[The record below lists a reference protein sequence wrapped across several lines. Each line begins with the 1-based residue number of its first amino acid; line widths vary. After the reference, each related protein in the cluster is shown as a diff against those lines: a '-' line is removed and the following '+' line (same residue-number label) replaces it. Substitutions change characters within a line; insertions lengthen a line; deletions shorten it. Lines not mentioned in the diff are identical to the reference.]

1 MMKAPKS
8 GIQLGDTVHLI
19 GSTILGM
26 VYGIESHADL
36 YGRFWVNVTVMD
48 SLGHETVFSGRF
60 SENLI
65 KYEEGDDDELDN
77 D

>member
-1 MMKAPKS
+1 MQAPEPVLQ
-8 GIQLGDTVHLI
+8 IGDTVHLK
-19 GSTILGM
+19 GSTILCM

-48 SLGHETVFSGRF
+48 SLGHETVFSGRY

-65 KYEEGDDDELDN
+65 KYEEGNDDELVIN
-77 D
+77 

>member
-1 MMKAPKS
+1 M
-8 GIQLGDTVHLI
+8 I

-48 SLGHETVFSGRF
+48 SLGHKTVFSGRF

>member
-1 MMKAPKS
+1 MQAPKPVLR
-8 GIQLGDTVHLI
+8 LGDTVHLI

-77 D
+77 N

>member
-1 MMKAPKS
+1 MQAPKPVLR
-8 GIQLGDTVHLI
+8 LGDTVHLI